1 VSECITNTHS
11 FCLCIWCLCLL
22 AQSKE
27 DPQIPCMYDVPAS
40 KFGFLQR
47 VADID
52 LGRANWN
59 TTLEHKLETTVENQA
74 YLIYRTFVLGC

>member
-1 VSECITNTHS
+1 
-11 FCLCIWCLCLL
+11 
-22 AQSKE
+22 
-27 DPQIPCMYDVPAS
+27 MYDVPAS